1 MSTIKLYLQWSER
14 PNNNIQREAIIH
26 KALDILEEAI
36 ASVKEVSNKLSPH
49 LLTYY
54 GLSSAIKSFVDKL
67 NETSTVDIHFE
78 SNFDDRLKMEIE
90 AALYR
95 AVIECINNSLKHAR
109 AKNIH
114 IRIFNS
120 ETQLVLQYSDDGI
133 GFA

>member
-1 MSTIKLYLQWSER
+1 LYLQWSER